1 MLERR
6 WIRLSLWPG
15 SVKIKGLL
23 RFARNDTM
31 GTRNDTM
38 GTRNDTMG
46 LAMKRASRV
55 QNAFGNGKH

>member
-23 RFARNDTM
+23 RFARNDTI
-31 GTRNDTM
+31 GARNDTI
-38 GTRNDTMG
+38 GADDDTMG
-46 LAMKRASRV
+46 ADDDTMGA
-55 QNAFGNGKH
+55 GNEAG

>member
-23 RFARNDTM
+23 RFARNDTI
-31 GTRNDTM
+31 GARNDTM
-38 GTRNDTMG
+38 GADGDTMG